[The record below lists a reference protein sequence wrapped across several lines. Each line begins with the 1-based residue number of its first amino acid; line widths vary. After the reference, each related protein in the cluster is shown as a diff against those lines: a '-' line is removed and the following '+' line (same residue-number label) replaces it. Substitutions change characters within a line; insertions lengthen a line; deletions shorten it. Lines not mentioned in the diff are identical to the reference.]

1 MANENIVGQVED
13 LLQRYQ
19 TALAKATG
27 LIELKDQLIEILEEE
42 IRVRKRHNLILA
54 SMLIASFIVFTFII
68 SLYCIL

>member
-19 TALAKATG
+19 SALAKATG
-27 LIELKDQLIEILEEE
+27 LIELKDQLIELLEDE
-42 IRVRKRHNLILA
+42 IRVRKRQNLILA
-54 SMLIASFIVFTFII
+54 SILIACLIAFAFIT